1 MKRGEL
7 LDFVPKNKEG
17 LLQNVKAGGSLGYCD
32 KEIMNSGSYIK
43 EIR

>member
-1 MKRGEL
+1 MKRGKL

-17 LLQNVKAGGSLGYCD
+17 LLGNVKAGGSLGYCD
-32 KEIMNSGSYIK
+32 NEIMNSGSYME